1 MQVKRHVPHADGR
14 SRTEMK
20 WKIGIVGF
28 FFLCISAAGGFGQEQ
43 DALKMYKEGNY
54 EEAVEICRAEL
65 EVMPQRMDA
74 YVVLCWSLIKLNR
87 YEEALETAR
96 KAYQISPTD
105 YRVIEILGEAHFF
118 LGNNL
123 KALQFFEQYVVIAP
137 TGDRIDMVYY
147 YMGEIFIRL
156 GEFNHADIAIST
168 ALYHNPNIARWWSRL
183 GYAREMSSDY
193 TYALDAY
200 RKALQLNATF
210 PEAERGIQRVLEKM
224 ESG

>member
-1 MQVKRHVPHADGR
+1 
-14 SRTEMK
+14 MK
-20 WKIGIVGF
+20 WRITVIVFLIFSIFVSFGF
-28 FFLCISAAGGFGQEQ
+28 SQER
-43 DALKMYKEGNY
+43 DALKTYKEGNY

-74 YVVLCWSLIKLNR
+74 YVVMCWSLIKLNR

-96 KAYQISPTD
+96 KAYRISPTD
-105 YRVIEILGEAHFF
+105 YRIIEILGEAHFF

-123 KALQFFEQYVVIAP
+123 EALQFFEQYVVIAP

-156 GEFNHADIAIST
+156 GEFNHADISIST

-183 GYAREMSSDY
+183 GYAREMASDY

-200 RKALQLNATF
+200 KKALRLNATF

-224 ESG
+224 ENG